1 MSSKIISFERA
12 AALVPDG
19 AVLAVSSS
27 SGLNTPDAILAA
39 LGARF
44 RAEGR
49 PRGLTVLM
57 PISAGDM
64 YGIKGIDHL
73 AQPGMLARV
82 IGGSYPSGPSSFD
95 PPRIREMIGNDEVAA
110 WNLPS
115 GVLFDMLRDVAAKRA
130 GVLTKVGLGTFVDPR
145 LDGGRMNASARP
157 DIVRVVEFGGEEWL
171 HVPNIAPDVGI
182 LRGTTAD
189 EDGNVSMEHEGAY
202 LGAVDVALAVRN
214 SGGVV
219 IAQVKRT
226 MARGSIPPH
235 RVIVPSTLIDFVVVD
250 PQQKQ
255 PTEIAYDPSLSGEAR
270 RPESSFE
277 PVPFGPDKVIA
288 RRAAMELHA
297 GDVVS
302 LGFGISPLV
311 PYILIEEGQ
320 SAAVTWSIEQG
331 PIGGI
336 PANGFPFGC
345 AYNAQA
351 ILSSPQQ
358 FTYFQGG
365 GFDTALLSFLEIGR
379 DGSVNVSRLALRPH
393 VTAGC
398 GGFVDITARA
408 RKMVFSGYF
417 RAGGIELDARDGAM
431 RIVRD
436 GRHGKLVPAVEQV
449 TFNGARALAE
459 GRQALY
465 VTERCVLELRPA
477 GLTVIELAPGVD
489 LHRDVLAQAGFAL
502 QVADDLRPMDPRLF
516 RPEPMRLVLPEN
528 PRRAALASAVADR

>member
-1 MSSKIISFERA
+1 MNSKIVSVERA
-12 AALVPDG
+12 VALVPDG
-19 AVLAVSSS
+19 AVLAVSCS
-27 SGLNTPDAILAA
+27 SGLNTPDATLAA

-49 PRGLTVLM
+49 PRGLTVLL
-57 PISAGDM
+57 PIAAGDM

-82 IGGSYPSGPSSFD
+82 IAGSYPSGPSSFD
-95 PPRIREMIGNDEVAA
+95 PPRIREMIGNEEVAA

-115 GVLFDMLRDVAAKRA
+115 GVLFDMLRDVAARRA

-145 LDGGRMNASARP
+145 LEGGRMNAAARP
-157 DIVRVVEFGGEEWL
+157 DIVRLVEFGGEEWL

-182 LRGTTAD
+182 IRGTTAD

-226 MARGSIPPH
+226 TARGSIAPQ
-235 RVIVPSTLIDFVVVD
+235 RVVVPSTLVDVVVVD

-255 PTEIAYDPSLSGEAR
+255 ATEIAYDPALSGEVR
-270 RPESSFE
+270 RPEDSFE

-288 RRAAMELHA
+288 RRAAMELRQ
-297 GDVVS
+297 GDVVN

-311 PYILIEEGQ
+311 PYVLIEEGLA
-320 SAAVTWSIEQG
+320 AAVTWTIEQG
-331 PIGGI
+331 PVGGV
-336 PANGFPFGC
+336 PASGFPFGC

-365 GFDTALLSFLEIGR
+365 AFDVALLSFLEIGR

-408 RKMVFSGYF
+408 RKMVYSGYF
-417 RAGGIELDARDGAM
+417 RAGGIELDVRDGAM
-431 RIVRD
+431 RIVRE

-449 TFNGARALAE
+449 TFDGARALAE

-477 GLTVIELAPGVD
+477 GLTVIELAPGLD
-489 LHRDVLAQAGFAL
+489 LARDVLAQAGFPL
-502 QVADDLRPMDPRLF
+502 QVADDLKPMDPRLF
-516 RPEPMRLVLPEN
+516 RPEPMRLVLAEN
-528 PRRAALASAVADR
+528 PRRAALARALSG

>member
-1 MSSKIISFERA
+1 MNSKIVSVERA
-12 AALVPDG
+12 VALVPDG
-19 AVLAVSSS
+19 AVLAVSCS
-27 SGLNTPDAILAA
+27 SGLNTPDATLAA

-49 PRGLTVLM
+49 PRGLTVLL
-57 PISAGDM
+57 PIAAGDM

-82 IGGSYPSGPSSFD
+82 IAGSYPSGPSSFD
-95 PPRIREMIGNDEVAA
+95 PPRIREMIGNEEVAA

-115 GVLFDMLRDVAAKRA
+115 GVLFDMLRDVAARRA

-145 LDGGRMNASARP
+145 LEGGRMNAAARP
-157 DIVRVVEFGGEEWL
+157 DIVRLVEFGGEEWL

-182 LRGTTAD
+182 IRGTTAD

-226 MARGSIPPH
+226 TARGSIAPQ
-235 RVIVPSTLIDFVVVD
+235 RVVVPSTLVDVVVVD

-255 PTEIAYDPSLSGEAR
+255 ATEIAYDPALSGEVR

-288 RRAAMELHA
+288 RRAAMELRQ
-297 GDVVS
+297 GDVVN

-311 PYILIEEGQ
+311 PYVLIEEGLA
-320 SAAVTWSIEQG
+320 AAVTWTIEQG
-331 PIGGI
+331 PVGGV
-336 PANGFPFGC
+336 PASGFPFGC

-351 ILSSPQQ
+351 ILSAPQQ

-379 DGSVNVSRLALRPH
+379 DGSVNVSSLKLRPH

-408 RKMVFSGYF
+408 RKMVYSGYF
-417 RAGGIELDARDGAM
+417 RAGGIELDVRDGAM
-431 RIVRD
+431 RIVRE

-449 TFNGARALAE
+449 TFDGARALAE

-477 GLTVIELAPGVD
+477 GLTVIELAPGLD
-489 LHRDVLAQAGFAL
+489 LSRDVLAQAGFEL
-502 QVADDLRPMDPRLF
+502 RVADDLRPMDARLF
-516 RPEPMRLVLPEN
+516 RPEPMGLSLAEN
-528 PRRAALASAVADR
+528 PRHAALARALAR

>member
-1 MSSKIISFERA
+1 MSSKIVAIERA
-12 AALVPDG
+12 TALVPDG

-27 SGLNTPDAILAA
+27 SGLNTPDAFLEA

-49 PRGLTVLM
+49 PRGLTVIM
-57 PISAGDM
+57 PIGAGDM

-73 AQPGMLARV
+73 AQPGMLARL

-95 PPRIREMIGNDEVAA
+95 PPRIRDMIANDQVAA

-115 GVLFDMLRDVAAKRA
+115 GVVFDMLRDVAAKRA

-171 HVPNIAPDVGI
+171 HVPNIVPNVGI

-189 EDGNVSMEHEGAY
+189 EDGNVSMEHEGAV

-214 SGGVV
+214 CGGVV

-226 MARGSIPPH
+226 TARGSIPPQ
-235 RVIVPSTLIDFVVVD
+235 RVIVPSTLVDFVVVD

-255 PTEIAYDPSLSGEAR
+255 ATGIAYDPALSGEVR
-270 RPESSFE
+270 RPQGSFPE
-277 PVPFGPDKVIA
+277 VPFGPDKVIA
-288 RRAAMELHA
+288 RRAAMELRA
-297 GDVVS
+297 GDAVN

-320 SAAVTWSIEQG
+320 GEAVTWAIEQG
-331 PIGGI
+331 AVGGV
-336 PANGFPFGC
+336 PADGFPFGC

-358 FTYFQGG
+358 FTFFQGG
-365 GFDTALLSFLEIGR
+365 GPDIALLSFLEIGQ
-379 DGSVNVSRLALRPH
+379 DGSVNVSKLALRPH

-417 RAGGIELDARDGAM
+417 RAGGIELDARDGGM
-431 RIVRD
+431 RIVRE

-449 TFNGARALAE
+449 TFSGARALAE

-489 LHRDVLAQAGFAL
+489 LARDVLAQAGFAL

-516 RPEPMRLVLPEN
+516 RPEPMRLTLPEN
-528 PRRAALASAVADR
+528 SRRASLDRAVAD

>member
-1 MSSKIISFERA
+1 MSSKVVPVERA
-12 AALVPDG
+12 VAMVPDG
-19 AVLAVSSS
+19 AVLALNCS
-27 SGLNTPDAILAA
+27 SGLNTPDATLAA

-49 PRGLTVLM
+49 PGGLTVLM
-57 PISAGDM
+57 PIGAGDM

-82 IGGSYPSGPSSFD
+82 IGGSYPSGPSSFEA
-95 PPRIREMIGNDEVAA
+95 PRIRAMIGNEEVAA

-171 HVPNIAPDVGI
+171 HVPNIVPDVGI

-214 SGGVV
+214 SGGIV

-226 MARGSIPPH
+226 TARGSIAPQ
-235 RVIVPSTLIDFVVVD
+235 RVIVPSTLVDFVVVD
-250 PQQKQ
+250 AQQKQ
-255 PTEIAYDPSLSGEAR
+255 ATGIAYDPSLSGAVR

-288 RRAAMELHA
+288 RRAAMELCA
-297 GDVVS
+297 GDVVN

-311 PYILIEEGQ
+311 PYILLEEGLG
-320 SAAVTWSIEQG
+320 AAVTWSIEQG
-331 PIGGI
+331 PVGGV

-358 FTYFQGG
+358 FTFFQGG
-365 GFDTALLSFLEIGR
+365 GSDIALLSFLEVGP

-408 RKMVFSGYF
+408 RKMVYSGYF
-417 RAGGIELDARDGAM
+417 RAGGIELDVRDGSM
-431 RIVRD
+431 RIVRE
-436 GRHGKLVPAVEQV
+436 GRHAKLVPAIEQV

-465 VTERCVLELRPA
+465 VTERCVLELRAA
-477 GLTVIELAPGVD
+477 GLTVIELAPGAD
-489 LHRDVLAQAGFAL
+489 LQRDVLAQAGFAL
-502 QVADDLRPMDPRLF
+502 KVADDLRPMDPRLF
-516 RPEPMRLVLPEN
+516 RPEPMGLVLPEN
-528 PRRAALASAVADR
+528 PRRAALARRVAG